1 MNLSSALDLARSSL
15 LTSGAQSALV
25 SRNLS
30 GANEAGF
37 SRRVVSLVSRLD
49 GLGPDVSVA
58 RASDAQMA
66 ATMQTASSGA
76 AASDAINAAYGAIET
91 ALGDAR
97 GENSLGPSLSALN
110 ASLVTYAGSPAQ
122 SEAGAQVL
130 AKAQSL
136 AGNLR
141 NASASVQSARQDAD
155 TKITASVAGING
167 LLSDLESIDK
177 AIVGGKSNTAG
188 QADRLDARDWIL
200 SSLSEQIG
208 IVVRPRAD
216 NSIAVYTDSGITLF
230 DRAARNVSFSAT
242 PGLAAGASG
251 NPVMIDGVDATG
263 AASPMR
269 LQSGKLAGLVQVRDV
284 IAPQVQTQLDEVARA
299 LVSAFAERDQ
309 SANPTLPDRAGLFVI
324 DGTATLPPASLK
336 NGLASRIA
344 VNANA
349 DPAQGGSVERIRDGG
364 LADPATAAYRY
375 NIANNSGY
383 ADRLNQMADAISAE
397 QNFDPAAGLDANAS
411 IEGFSTQMLSAFE
424 ANRKSASQLGDSR
437 AALRDQASQAL
448 GNATG
453 VNIDD
458 EMSRMLDIERS
469 YQASAKLLTTAN
481 SMFTTLL
488 QAL

>member
-58 RASDAQMA
+58 RASDARMV
-66 ATMQTASSGA
+66 ATVQTAASGA
-76 AASDAINAAYGAIET
+76 AASDAINAAYGTIET

-97 GENSLGPSLSALN
+97 AENSLGASLAALS

-122 SEAGAQVL
+122 SEAGTQVL

-136 AGNLR
+136 VSTLR
-141 NASASVQSARQDAD
+141 NASASAQTARQDAD
-155 TKITASVAGING
+155 TGIAASVASING
-167 LLSDLESIDK
+167 LLGDLESIDK

-188 QADRLDARDWIL
+188 QADRLDARDRIL
-200 SSLSEQIG
+200 SALSEQMG

-216 NSIAVYTDSGITLF
+216 NSVAVYCDSGIALF
-230 DRAARNVSFSAT
+230 DRTARSVSFSAT
-242 PGLAAGASG
+242 PGLAAGSSG
-251 NPVMIDGVDATG
+251 NSVIIDGVDATG
-263 AASPMR
+263 IGSPMR

-284 IAPQVQTQLDEVARA
+284 IAPQVQNRLDEVARGVVA
-299 LVSAFAERDQ
+299 AFAEKDQ
-309 SANPTLPDRAGLFVI
+309 SANPSLPDRAGLFVI
-324 DGTATLPPASLK
+324 DGASALPPASLQ
-336 NGLASRIA
+336 NGFAARIS
-344 VNANA
+344 VNPNA
-349 DPAQGGSVERIRDGG
+349 DPAQGGLIEHIRDGG
-364 LADPATAAYRY
+364 LADLGNLAYRY
-375 NIANNSGY
+375 NAANNSGY
-383 ADRLNQMADAISAE
+383 ADRLNQMADALGAK
-397 QNFDPAAGLDANAS
+397 QNFDAIAGLATNGS
-411 IEGFSTQMLSAFE
+411 VESFSTQLLSAFE
-424 ANRKSASQLGDSR
+424 ADRKSASELGDSR
-437 AALRDQASQAL
+437 TALHDQAKQAL